1 MTYPRRSLAFV
12 YRGLSNLIVPRFTTI
27 EQSADNSPHTRTSFG
42 NTIKGA
48 VLVALFSFDVEAV
61 IVFNTVSA
69 LPITGI
75 TLMGYNI

>member
-1 MTYPRRSLAFV
+1 M
-12 YRGLSNLIVPRFTTI
+12 TI

-42 NTIKGA
+42 ISNTIKA

-69 LPITGI
+69 LPITEI
-75 TLMGYNI
+75 TLTGYDI